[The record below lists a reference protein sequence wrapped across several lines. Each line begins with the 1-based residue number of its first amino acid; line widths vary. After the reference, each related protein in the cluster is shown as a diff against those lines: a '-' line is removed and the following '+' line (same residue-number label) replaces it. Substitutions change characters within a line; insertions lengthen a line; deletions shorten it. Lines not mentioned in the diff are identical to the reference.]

1 MIPPEAGADISSSNN
16 HFSLGVRT
24 EMDHH
29 RQSKGKTTLLTVGA
43 AIIWTGILAGCETVP
58 YTDRSHVVVIPESQA
73 AQMGEQAFQQILSD
87 PKVQRSQS
95 PVEQEAVK
103 RVAER
108 IIQAAKNSKFA
119 ETANTFNWE
128 VIVIKEDQTKNAFAL
143 PGGKIA
149 VYTGIFPVAKND
161 AGLAAILGHE
171 VVHALA
177 RHASE
182 RMSQEVLAQAGLTA
196 AAVGLGTTG
205 TGPVAG
211 QAAMAAL
218 GLGTKVGVLLPF
230 SRTHESEA
238 DYIGLLLS
246 ATAGYDPQEAVR
258 VWQRMQQGSEGAP
271 PEFLSTHPSH
281 ETRINRLE
289 KAMPEAIKIYQK
301 VDHAPENTLPIE

>member
-1 MIPPEAGADISSSNN
+1 MEDSSTIKVRLPMHNRPAVTDL
-16 HFSLGVRT
+16 HHLRLLCSLIIV
-24 EMDHH
+24 
-29 RQSKGKTTLLTVGA
+29 VGMA
-43 AIIWTGILAGCETVP
+43 MGCETVP
-58 YTDRSHVVVIPESQA
+58 YTDRSHLVVVPESQV

-95 PVEQEAVK
+95 PEEQEAVK

-108 IIQAAKNSKFA
+108 IIQAAKESKFSESA
-119 ETANTFNWE
+119 KAFQWE

-182 RMSQEVLAQAGLTA
+182 RMSQEVLTQVGLTA
-196 AAVGLGTTG
+196 AAVGLGASG
-205 TGPVAG
+205 TGPIAG

-218 GLGTKVGVLLPF
+218 GLGAQVGILLPY

-246 ATAGYDPQEAVR
+246 ASAGYDPQEAVR
-258 VWQRMQQGSEGAP
+258 VWQRMQQASEGAP
-271 PEFLSTHPSH
+271 PEFMSTHPSH
-281 ETRINRLE
+281 ETRISRLE
-289 KAMPEAIKIYQK
+289 KSMPEALKIYQQ
-301 VDHAPENTLPIE
+301 VNRAPENMLPTVNSQ

>member
-1 MIPPEAGADISSSNN
+1 MG
-16 HFSLGVRT
+16 
-24 EMDHH
+24 
-29 RQSKGKTTLLTVGA
+29 
-43 AIIWTGILAGCETVP
+43 TGIVTGCETVP
-58 YTDRSHVVVIPESQA
+58 YTDRSHVVVVPESQA

-95 PVEQEAVK
+95 PEEQEAVK
-103 RVAER
+103 RVADR
-108 IIQAAKNSKFA
+108 IIQAAKESKFSEA
-119 ETANTFNWE
+119 ANAYEWE

-182 RMSQEVLAQAGLTA
+182 RMSQEVLTQAGLTA
-196 AAVGLGTTG
+196 AAVGVGASG
-205 TGPVAG
+205 AGPIAG

-218 GLGTKVGVLLPF
+218 GLGAKVGILLPY

-246 ATAGYDPQEAVR
+246 ASAGYDPQEAVR
-258 VWQRMQQGSEGAP
+258 VWQRMQQSSEGAP
-271 PEFLSTHPSH
+271 PEFMSTHPSH
-281 ETRINRLE
+281 ETRITRLE
-289 KAMPEAIKIYQK
+289 EKMPEALKIFQN
-301 VDHAPENTLPIE
+301 VQHAPEHTLPLVGG

>member
-1 MIPPEAGADISSSNN
+1 MIG
-16 HFSLGVRT
+16 
-24 EMDHH
+24 
-29 RQSKGKTTLLTVGA
+29 
-43 AIIWTGILAGCETVP
+43 TGIITGCETVP
-58 YTDRSHVVVIPESQA
+58 YTDRSHVVVVPESQA

-87 PKVQRSQS
+87 PKIQRSQS
-95 PVEQEAVK
+95 PEEQEAVK

-108 IIQAAKNSKFA
+108 IIQAAKQSKFS
-119 ETANTFNWE
+119 ESANAFQWE
-128 VIVIKEDQTKNAFAL
+128 VVVIKEDQTQNAFAL

-196 AAVGLGTTG
+196 AAVGLGATG

-258 VWQRMQQGSEGAP
+258 VWQRMQQGNQGAP

-281 ETRINRLE
+281 ETRITRLE
-289 KAMPEAIKIYQK
+289 EKMPEALKIFQN
-301 VDHAPENTLPIE
+301 VPHAPEHTLPFGGGA

>member
-1 MIPPEAGADISSSNN
+1 
-16 HFSLGVRT
+16 
-24 EMDHH
+24 MDHH
-29 RQSKGKTTLLTVGA
+29 RKSKGTTTLLTFGA
-43 AIIWTGILAGCETVP
+43 AIIWTGIVAGCETVP

-95 PVEQEAVK
+95 PEEQEAVK

-108 IIQAAKNSKFA
+108 IIQAAKHSKFA

-258 VWQRMQQGSEGAP
+258 VWQRMQQESEGAP

-289 KAMPEAIKIYQK
+289 KAMPEALKLYQK
-301 VDHAPENTLPIE
+301 VEHAPENTLPIE